1 LSKPAIT
8 VNNLTIGYDQKVV
21 CENMNFD
28 IRQGE
33 LTCLMGKNGAGKST
47 LLKTVSGL
55 LPAIGG
61 DIRLFGKS
69 MKEYGRN
76 ELSKTVAVVLT
87 QRISVDFMTAMEITC
102 MGRYPHTG
110 FMGRLSQHDK
120 KIALSSLEQTG
131 AAELAHRLF
140 STLSD
145 GEKQKVLI
153 ARAIAQEPKVL
164 LLDEPTTHLDIKH
177 KLEIMELLNRLA
189 KEKNI
194 SVVLTLHELDLAV
207 KVCQHIIAV
216 KDGKVVYDGTPEAM
230 EKEDTVNRLFDMS
243 PGRFS
248 YVTGSVELPVG
259 SSENIFIVACSG
271 TGVSLYRQFAKRR
284 AGFSTGILVESD
296 CDYPVALSMGANIFA
311 VKPFTEAKEAKEKAM
326 ACIDKAKTVIDTGFT
341 IHEQAKGN
349 KELILYALSRNIRI
363 VTFRKKEEFEKEFG
377 KAQVLYIENEVD
389 FDRIFE

>member
-1 LSKPAIT
+1 
-8 VNNLTIGYDQKVV
+8 
-21 CENMNFD
+21 M
-28 IRQGE
+28 
-33 LTCLMGKNGAGKST
+33 
-47 LLKTVSGL
+47 
-55 LPAIGG
+55 
-61 DIRLFGKS
+61 
-69 MKEYGRN
+69 
-76 ELSKTVAVVLT
+76 
-87 QRISVDFMTAMEITC
+87 
-102 MGRYPHTG
+102 
-110 FMGRLSQHDK
+110 
-120 KIALSSLEQTG
+120 
-131 AAELAHRLF
+131 
-140 STLSD
+140 
-145 GEKQKVLI
+145 I

-207 KVCQHIIAV
+207 KACQHIIAV

-311 VKPFTEAKEAKEKAM
+311 VKPLPRRRKQKSHGMYRQGENRHR
-326 ACIDKAKTVIDTGFT
+326 TGFT

-363 VTFRKKEEFEKEFG
+363 VTFRKKKNLKKNSEKP
-377 KAQVLYIENEVD
+377 KSSTLKT
-389 FDRIFE
+389 R